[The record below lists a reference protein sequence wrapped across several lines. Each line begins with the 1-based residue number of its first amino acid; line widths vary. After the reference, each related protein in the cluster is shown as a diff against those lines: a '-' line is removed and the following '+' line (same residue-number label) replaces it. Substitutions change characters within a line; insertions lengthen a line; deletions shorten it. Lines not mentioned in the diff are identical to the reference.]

1 MEVEESGGTSRR
13 KALWLLGA
21 AAGVTALGAD
31 AARPSGGSAA
41 APAPSSTPRARPVIH
56 PTPTPK
62 PTPTPRAASWTP
74 GKLTALDKPVREL
87 SELAP
92 PAPPKSIALTVDDG
106 PSPTWT
112 PRMLDLL
119 AEHDVHA
126 TFFIIGE
133 QVKEYPKLTRRI
145 ADAGHQICNH
155 TETHPI
161 DIADLS
167 KKRVRKEIVEAHDR
181 IADVT
186 GVVPQFFRSPGGA
199 WSKTVLELVAEH
211 DMLPID
217 WAVDPRD
224 WARPGVG
231 HIRRALLKGKEN
243 NILLCH
249 DGGGDRS
256 QTIKALRTAIPK
268 LKKRGLTFVAL

>member
-1 MEVEESGGTSRR
+1 MAGGTSRR

-21 AAGVTALGAD
+21 FTGLTALGAD
-31 AARPSGGSAA
+31 TARPQDGSAA
-41 APAPSSTPRARPVIH
+41 ASAQATPRARPVIH
-56 PTPTPK
+56 PTPTPS
-62 PTPTPRAASWTP
+62 PTPTPRAAAWTP
-74 GKLTALDKPVREL
+74 AKLTAVETPVREL
-87 SELAP
+87 SQLSP
-92 PAPPKSIALTVDDG
+92 PPPPKSIALTLDDG
-106 PSPTWT
+106 PHPEWT
-112 PRMLDLL
+112 PRILDLL
-119 AEHDVHA
+119 AEEEVHA
-126 TFFIIGE
+126 TFFIVGE

-155 TETHPI
+155 TETHPMS
-161 DIADLS
+161 IARMS
-167 KKRVRKEIVEAHDR
+167 KKKVRKEIVDAHDR
-181 IADVT
+181 IADAA

-199 WSKTVLELVAEH
+199 WSKTILDLAAEN

-231 HIRRALLKGKEN
+231 RIRKALLKGKDG

-256 QTIKALRTAIPK
+256 QTLKALEDVIPK
-268 LKKRGLTFVAL
+268 LKERGLTFVTL